1 MIIKRYFDDFVSKH
15 WNLDFDSKV
24 IKFDLDNFD
33 KFDFNIVITIY
44 IYDCNIVI
52 TKSFLTSILR

>member
-52 TKSFLTSILR
+52 TKCF